1 MPNPLLDIKNLRVT
15 FTDENNH
22 VEALKGVSYQ
32 VNKGE
37 VVCLVG
43 ESGSGKSVS
52 AMAAMGLLPDNTD
65 VQADKISFDGH
76 DLLTIDPEGFRKLRG
91 SQMSMIFQE
100 PMTSLN
106 PVFKVGHQVEE
117 VLEIHTKLNAKER
130 KARVLEL
137 FRTVELDSP
146 ERRYHA
152 YPNQLSGGQRQ
163 RVMIAMALAT
173 ETKLLIADEPT
184 TALDV
189 TVQGKILD
197 LLRDLIKR
205 FDMAV
210 LFITHDFG
218 VVETLGDRVLVME
231 KGHVVEE
238 GAVKTVMKKPQH
250 AYTKKL
256 LAAMPRFNPK
266 DATTDDTQ
274 PLLEVNHL
282 EKHFH
287 VRKGGLFSKAEA
299 FRAVDDVSFKLYKGE
314 TLGVVGESGCGKSTL
329 ARCLIGL
336 YSPDRGNVVFNGQ
349 DVASLKGRGLKKMR
363 RNMQMVFQDP
373 FSSLNPR
380 MRIGESVGEGLRA
393 HGLMDAR
400 EREVFVRQLLEDCGL
415 PANSYDRF
423 PHQFSGGQRQ
433 RICIARALSL
443 KPDLIIADEAVSALD
458 VSVQKQ
464 ILNLL
469 ADLKD
474 KYNLSYLFIS
484 HDLRVVSELCDRVL
498 VMQHGKV
505 VEQGRT
511 ADVFGHPGHKY
522 TQHLLA
528 SIPGVASSAPNTLH
542 PQGK

>member
-1 MPNPLLDIKNLRVT
+1 MSDPLLDIQNL
-15 FTDENNH
+15 H
-22 VEALKGVSYQ
+22 VSFASEQGPQAALKGVSYH

-52 AMAAMGLLPDNTD
+52 ALAAMGLLPENATVSADN
-65 VQADKISFDGH
+65 ISFNGH
-76 DLLTIDPEGFRKLRG
+76 DLQHIGSEQFRKLRG
-91 SQMSMIFQE
+91 SQMSIIFQE

-106 PVFKVGHQVEE
+106 PVFRVGHQVEE
-117 VLEIHTKLNAKER
+117 VLEIHTKLNARQRKE
-130 KARVLEL
+130 RVLEL
-137 FRTVELDSP
+137 FRTVELDNP
-146 ERRYHA
+146 ERRYNA

-197 LLRDLIKR
+197 LLRDLIRR

-218 VVETLGDRVLVME
+218 VVETLGDRVVVME
-231 KGHVVEE
+231 QGHVVEA
-238 GAVKTVMKKPQH
+238 GAVKSVMEKPQH
-250 AYTKKL
+250 SYTKKL
-256 LAAMPRFNPK
+256 LAAMPRFAPK
-266 DATTDDTQ
+266 KSDATKEE
-274 PLLEVNHL
+274 PLLEVDNL
-282 EKHFH
+282 AKHFQI
-287 VRKGGLFSKAEA
+287 RKGGLFGKSEVFK
-299 FRAVDDVSFKLYKGE
+299 AVDDVSFRLFKGE

-336 YSPDRGNVVFNGQ
+336 YAPDSGHVSFNGQ
-349 DVASLKGRGLKKMR
+349 DVASLKGSGLKKMR

-380 MRIGESVGEGLRA
+380 MRVGESVGEGLRA
-393 HGLMDAR
+393 HGLMNAPAR
-400 EREVFVRQLLEDCGL
+400 EAFVKELLHDCGL
-415 PANSYDRF
+415 SADSYNRF

-464 ILNLL
+464 ILALL

-484 HDLRVVSELCDRVL
+484 HDLRVVSEICDRVL
-498 VMQHGKV
+498 VMKDGKV
-505 VEQGRT
+505 VEQGAT
-511 ADVFGHPGHKY
+511 TDVFCHPGHVY

-528 SIPGVASSAPNTLH
+528 SIPGA
-542 PQGK
+542 

>member
-1 MPNPLLDIKNLRVT
+1 MSQTILDIQNLKVS
-15 FTDENNH
+15 FTDEGRRLD
-22 VEALKGVSYQ
+22 ALKGISYQ
-32 VNKGE
+32 VDKGE

-52 AMAAMGLLPDNTD
+52 ALAAIGLLPANAT
-65 VQADKISFDGH
+65 VEADKLNFDGN
-76 DLLTIDPEGFRKLRG
+76 DLKKIDAEAFRRLRG

-117 VLEIHTKLNAKER
+117 VLEIHTKLNKKDR
-130 KARVLEL
+130 KNKVLEL
-137 FRTVELDSP
+137 FRIVEIDHP

-197 LLRDLIKR
+197 LLRGLIKR
-205 FDMAV
+205 FDMSV

-218 VVETLGDRVLVME
+218 VVEALGDRVVVME
-231 KGHVVEE
+231 QGLVVEE
-238 GAVKTVMKKPQH
+238 GTVQRVMENPQH
-250 AYTKKL
+250 PYTKKL
-256 LAAMPRFNPK
+256 LAAMPKFAPRQSI
-266 DATTDDTQ
+266 AQEGT
-274 PLLEVNHL
+274 PLLEVRNL

-287 VRKGGLFSKAEA
+287 VRSGGFLTKPEVFKAVNNVTFDLF
-299 FRAVDDVSFKLYKGE
+299 KGE

-336 YSPDRGNVVFNGQ
+336 YQHDAGSVLFNGQ
-349 DVASLKGRGLKKMR
+349 EVGHLKGRTLKAMR
-363 RNMQMVFQDP
+363 RQMQMVFQDP

-393 HGLMDAR
+393 HGLMPSQ
-400 EREVFVRQLLEDCGL
+400 EREAFVKMLLRDCGL
-415 PANSYDRF
+415 PEESYYRF

-464 ILNLL
+464 ILELL

-484 HDLRVVSELCDRVL
+484 HDLRVVSEVADRVI
-498 VMQHGKV
+498 VMLNGEI
-505 VEQGRT
+505 VEQGLT
-511 ADVFGHPGHKY
+511 SEVFGHPSHTY

-528 SIPGVASSAPNTLH
+528 SIPGKPSAGH
-542 PQGK
+542 P